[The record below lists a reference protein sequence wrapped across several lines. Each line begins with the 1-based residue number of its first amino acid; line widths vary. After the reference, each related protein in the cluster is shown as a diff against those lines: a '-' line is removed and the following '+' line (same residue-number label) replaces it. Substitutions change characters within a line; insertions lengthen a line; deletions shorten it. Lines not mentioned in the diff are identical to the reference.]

1 MIKLLLF
8 LNLFLL
14 EPVVI
19 DIKVRGMVC
28 SFCAQGIEKN
38 ISKLKMVENVD
49 VNLKKGFVSIMVKDG
64 ESIDM
69 NEIEQIIKD
78 AAYKVLKWLGV
89 NNEKRNKIL
98 DCIIYCFRYSDK

>member
-49 VNLKKGFVSIMVKDG
+49 VNLKRGFVSIMVKDG

-78 AAYKVLKWLGV
+78 AGYKVLK
-89 NNEKRNKIL
+89 
-98 DCIIYCFRYSDK
+98 

>member
-1 MIKLLLF
+1 MFKLLLF
-8 LNLFLL
+8 FNLLFL
-14 EPVVI
+14 EPVIV

-49 VNLKKGFVSIMVKDG
+49 VNLKKGFVSIIVKDG
-64 ESIDM
+64 ENIDM

-78 AAYKVLKWLGV
+78 AGYQILK
-89 NNEKRNKIL
+89 
-98 DCIIYCFRYSDK
+98 

>member
-1 MIKLLLF
+1 
-8 LNLFLL
+8 
-14 EPVVI
+14 
-19 DIKVRGMVC
+19 MVC

-49 VNLKKGFVSIMVKDG
+49 VNLKRGFVSIMVKDG

-78 AAYKVLKWLGV
+78 AGYKVLK
-89 NNEKRNKIL
+89 
-98 DCIIYCFRYSDK
+98 

>member
-28 SFCAQGIEKN
+28 SCCAQGIEKN
-38 ISKLKMVENVD
+38 ISKLKMVKNVD

-78 AAYKVLKWLGV
+78 AGYKVLK
-89 NNEKRNKIL
+89 
-98 DCIIYCFRYSDK
+98 

>member
-19 DIKVRGMVC
+19 DVKVRGMIC

-38 ISKLKMVENVD
+38 IYKLKMVENVD
-49 VNLKKGFVSIMVKDG
+49 VNLKKGFVSIIVKDG
-64 ESIDM
+64 ENINM

-78 AAYKVLKWLGV
+78 AGYQILK
-89 NNEKRNKIL
+89 
-98 DCIIYCFRYSDK
+98 

>member
-19 DIKVRGMVC
+19 DVKVRGMIC

-38 ISKLKMVENVD
+38 ILKLKMVENVD
-49 VNLKKGFVSIMVKDG
+49 VNLKKGFVSIIVKDG
-64 ESIDM
+64 ENINM

-78 AAYKVLKWLGV
+78 AGYQILK
-89 NNEKRNKIL
+89 
-98 DCIIYCFRYSDK
+98 

>member
-19 DIKVRGMVC
+19 DIKVIGMVC

-78 AAYKVLKWLGV
+78 AGYKVLK
-89 NNEKRNKIL
+89 
-98 DCIIYCFRYSDK
+98 